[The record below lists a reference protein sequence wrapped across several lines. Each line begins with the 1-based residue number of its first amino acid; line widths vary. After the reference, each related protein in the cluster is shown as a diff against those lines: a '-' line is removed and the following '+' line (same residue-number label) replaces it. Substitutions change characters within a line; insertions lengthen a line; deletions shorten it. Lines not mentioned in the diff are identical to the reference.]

1 MCTDICRSPA
11 PTTAHLCRCVRDPVI
26 LPFCLQPAR
35 TCSTRAE
42 QNVIMGAI
50 DGESEAHAAAERH
63 GREPTTL
70 GSDVEEEELVKYD
83 DLLIMAAIDGNS
95 ARCLERCKVLSKK
108 EISAFDIEGV
118 TALHHAAKYGHA
130 SCVRMLLDCGAE
142 PARCDWYG
150 RTPQQVAHQHR
161 HPEIVRMLELAVAP
175 SSRVGMSPTVLHSV
189 TIRFASCPDV

>member
-50 DGESEAHAAAERH
+50 DGESEARAAAERH

-95 ARCLERCKVLSKK
+95 ARCLRLILKASLHCTMPQSTATQVVFGCCWTAAPSRLVATGTAGLRSKLRT
-108 EISAFDIEGV
+108 STD
-118 TALHHAAKYGHA
+118 TRR
-130 SCVRMLLDCGAE
+130 SCVCWSLQWLPPRGSECLQ
-142 PARCDWYG
+142 RCC
-150 RTPQQVAHQHR
+150 TP
-161 HPEIVRMLELAVAP
+161 
-175 SSRVGMSPTVLHSV
+175 
-189 TIRFASCPDV
+189 